1 MQPVSP
7 AERQDRYR
15 ASLLELGD
23 RLLNTRDPAEMGYV
37 AAEIVGRTLEG
48 CRAGYGTIDNVL
60 GLVEVARDWTADGFR
75 PLFGR
80 RRFLDDSAYRNRL
93 ARGVP
98 ILYADTARD
107 APADS
112 AAAWL
117 AVGAAAVVNVP
128 VFEAGTLVAVLYL
141 HKPRPHAWT
150 ADEVLF
156 LADVA
161 ERTRS
166 AVERRRAENAL
177 RRLNESLER
186 QIAERTAD
194 RNRLWQLS
202 ADVMLVARMDGAMVA
217 VNPAWRTCLDWSES
231 ELIGHAILDFIHP
244 EDVAFVEGGLRRL
257 AEGRA
262 ITESEARWRHRDGS
276 YRWLSWNAVPGDG
289 LINAVGRDVT
299 AERERAAALARS
311 EAQLRQA
318 QKMEAIGQL
327 TGGLAHDFNN
337 VLTGIVGNLELLEV
351 RLAQGRFDD
360 LARYVADAQSAADR
374 AAAVTQ
380 RLLAFARQQT
390 LEPKPVDANQLIT
403 DLSLLIG
410 GTMGAIIRVE
420 TALSPELWTTLC
432 DPNQLE
438 SALLNLCI
446 NARDAMASGGSLLI
460 ETANLTVAPDDE
472 RFADLA
478 PGEYVAIT
486 VHDTGTGMSADVVA
500 RAFDPFFTT
509 KPVGQG
515 TGLGLSMIYGFAQQS
530 GGRVDIKSEQQNG
543 TAVRLLLPRHVPET
557 EEGVRAPV
565 PQPPFRPDPPDR

>member
-1 MQPVSP
+1 
-7 AERQDRYR
+7 
-15 ASLLELGD
+15 
-23 RLLNTRDPAEMGYV
+23 
-37 AAEIVGRTLEG
+37 
-48 CRAGYGTIDNVL
+48 
-60 GLVEVARDWTADGFR
+60 
-75 PLFGR
+75 
-80 RRFLDDSAYRNRL
+80 
-93 ARGVP
+93 
-98 ILYADTARD
+98 
-107 APADS
+107 
-112 AAAWL
+112 
-117 AVGAAAVVNVP
+117 
-128 VFEAGTLVAVLYL
+128 
-141 HKPRPHAWT
+141 
-150 ADEVLF
+150 
-156 LADVA
+156 
-161 ERTRS
+161 
-166 AVERRRAENAL
+166 
-177 RRLNESLER
+177 
-186 QIAERTAD
+186 
-194 RNRLWQLS
+194 
-202 ADVMLVARMDGAMVA
+202 
-217 VNPAWRTCLDWSES
+217 
-231 ELIGHAILDFIHP
+231 
-244 EDVAFVEGGLRRL
+244 
-257 AEGRA
+257 
-262 ITESEARWRHRDGS
+262 
-276 YRWLSWNAVPGDG
+276 
-289 LINAVGRDVT
+289 
-299 AERERAAALARS
+299 ERERAAALARS